1 MQTTDDVRRHAVK
14 SRSPFAT
21 LALATITAA
30 SATAV
35 ADEISIVAD
44 RDNTMFQSQD
54 GELSSGS
61 GSTLYAGR
69 VNFAAN
75 DDWRRRALIRFDVSD
90 IPAGSKIVEAS
101 VRIRVTRTP
110 PQPPLNVPFTLF
122 RCNAA
127 WGEGGSSSG
136 GGGGAPSQAG
146 DATWFHTSY
155 PDAFWATP
163 GGDRQRTASGSVLI
177 DTNGSYTFTGDGLA
191 ADVQGWIDGGA
202 NHGWVMTAD
211 VSEPRTVRQIASRES
226 GNASNRPTLIVVFE
240 ESSGPAADFNGDG
253 AVNGADVGLLLAAWG
268 SCPGCPED
276 LNDDGVVNGADLG
289 LLLVEW
295 TG

>member
-1 MQTTDDVRRHAVK
+1 MK
-14 SRSPFAT
+14 SRTTFAT
-21 LALATITAA
+21 LALAVISGGPA
-30 SATAV
+30 SAV
-35 ADEISIVAD
+35 ADEVSIVAD

-54 GELSSGS
+54 GLLSSGS
-61 GSTLYAGR
+61 GTTLYAGR
-69 VNFAAN
+69 INFEVN
-75 DDWRRRALIRFDVSD
+75 DDWQRRALIRFDVSA

-101 VRIRVTRTP
+101 VRIQVTRTP
-110 PQPPLNVPFTLF
+110 PQPPLNVPFKLF

-127 WGEGGSSSG
+127 WGEGNSSSG
-136 GGGGAPSQAG
+136 GGNGAPSEAG

-155 PDAFWATP
+155 PDEFWATP
-163 GGDRQRTASGSVLI
+163 GGDLQRTESGLVLI

-202 NHGWVMTAD
+202 NNGWVMTAD
-211 VSEPRTVRQIASRES
+211 VSEPRTVRQIASRE
-226 GNASNRPTLIVVFE
+226 NANAASRPTLIVVFE
-240 ESSGPAADFNGDG
+240 EGGGPAADFNGDG
-253 AVNGADVGLLLAAWG
+253 LVNGADVGLLLAAWG
-268 SCPGCPED
+268 PCPGCPED

>member
-1 MQTTDDVRRHAVK
+1 MK
-14 SRSPFAT
+14 SRTPFA
-21 LALATITAA
+21 ITAIVAVAGA
-30 SATAV
+30 SATVV
-35 ADEISIVAD
+35 ADEVSIVAD

-75 DDWRRRALIRFDVSD
+75 DDWQRRALIRFDVSE

-101 VRIRVTRTP
+101 VRIQVTRTP
-110 PQPPLNVPFTLF
+110 PQPPVNVPFKLF

-127 WGEGGSSSG
+127 WGEGDSSSG
-136 GGGGAPSQAG
+136 GGGGAPSRDG

-155 PDAFWATP
+155 PGAFWATP
-163 GGDRQRTASGSVLI
+163 GGDFQRTESGSVSI
-177 DTNGSYTFTGDGLA
+177 DFNGSYTFTGDGLA

-226 GNASNRPTLIVVFE
+226 ANASSRPTLIVVFE
-240 ESSGPAADFNGDG
+240 EGGGPAADFNGDG
-253 AVNGADVGLLLAAWG
+253 LVNGADVGLLLAAWG
-268 SCPGCPED
+268 PCDGCPED
-276 LNDDGVVNGADLG
+276 LDDNGVVNGADLG
-289 LLLVEW
+289 LLLAEW

>member
-14 SRSPFAT
+14 SRTPFAT

-44 RDNTMFQSQD
+44 RDNTMFQSQE
-54 GELSSGS
+54 GERSSGV
-61 GSTLYAGR
+61 GSSLYAGR

-75 DDWRRRALIRFDVSD
+75 DDWERRALIRFDVSG

-101 VRIRVTRTP
+101 VRIQVTRSP
-110 PQPPLNVPFTLF
+110 PQPPINVPFMLS
-122 RCNAA
+122 RCNSA
-127 WGEGGSSSG
+127 WGEGNSSSG
-136 GGGGAPSQAG
+136 GGGGAPSGNG

-163 GGDRQRTASGSVLI
+163 GGDFQRSESGSVLI
-177 DTNGSYTFTGDGLA
+177 DLNGSYTFTGDGLA
-191 ADVQGWIDGGA
+191 ADVQGWIDGDA

-211 VSEPRTVRQIASRES
+211 VSELRTVRQIASREN
-226 GNASNRPTLIVVFE
+226 GNASSRPTLIVVFE
-240 ESSGPAADFNGDG
+240 EGGGPAADFNGDG
-253 AVNGADVGLLLAAWG
+253 LVNGADVGLLLAAWG
-268 SCPGCPED
+268 PCDGCPED